1 MQVHQLNIFLTQL
14 LIYVSIAF
22 VAGFGLAWLIRTI
35 AMAKLRKE
43 NKSALGYLE
52 SEKLR
57 KETVQK
63 ENVMLHQAKQGVELE
78 LKKRLNEVLAINKLM
93 DQDIMLLQ
101 KSNEETEAM
110 LEAKEPAVH
119 TMKLKLIEANN
130 AIARYKAQLGI
141 KDTSSGL

>member
-1 MQVHQLNIFLTQL
+1 
-14 LIYVSIAF
+14 
-22 VAGFGLAWLIRTI
+22 
-35 AMAKLRKE
+35 MAKLRKE